1 MKPITRMFA
10 WTCALLMPFGIAH
23 AQSGSRGTGWEFGA
37 DLLYQDSQDI
47 GFEGGSA
54 ASIDDDIGIG
64 ITFGYRFNDRLELQF
79 GVDWQNVDYDVTV
92 LSDASLGLQQFT
104 ARGELERFTPRAAV
118 TFNFLEGE
126 LTPYVTGGIGWSFI
140 DTNIPDAPPQNVC
153 WWDPWFGYICGTFQ
167 STRTLDE
174 LTYNAGVGVRW
185 DVSPGYTLKLSYEK
199 QWLDLGTAT
208 STPDFDQLRLGVTF
222 RY

>member
-1 MKPITRMFA
+1 MKPLARMLG
-10 WTCALLMPFGIAH
+10 WTCALLAPLGIAH
-23 AQSGSRGTGWEFGA
+23 ADRGTGWEFGA

-47 GFEGGSA
+47 AFDGGSG
-54 ASIDDDIGIG
+54 ASIEDDIGLG

-79 GVDWQNVDYDVTV
+79 GVDWQNVDYEVTV

-104 ARGELERFTPRAAV
+104 GRGELERFTPRAAV
-118 TFNFLEGE
+118 VFNFFEGD
-126 LTPYVTGGIGWSFI
+126 LTPYVTGGVGWSFI
-140 DTNIPDAPPQNVC
+140 DTNIPNAPPQNVC
-153 WWDPWFGYICGTFQ
+153 WWDPWFGYVCGQFQ

-174 LTYNAGVGVRW
+174 LTYNAGVGLRW
-185 DVSPGYTLKLSYEK
+185 DVSPGYTMKLSYEK